1 MKKSI
6 TFLAMLG
13 LILVLLFALS
23 SCDIQ
28 VDSTSAES
36 DMDEEHMEE
45 GDSNVDESEESA
57 EVASG
62 ESSEEHSGGESEGAE
77 HAGGESSGDESGEES
92 GTQYA
97 KTDTYDETRNGARL
111 VLNYNSETQTFF
123 GTVENTTDETL
134 TKVRVE
140 VHLSNG
146 TELGPTEPSDLEA
159 GTSQSVFLSA
169 KDEEFDTWGAHP
181 EVGESGGG
189 EHGTEENHD

>member
-13 LILVLLFALS
+13 LIVVLLFALS

-45 GDSNVDESEESA
+45 GDSKVDESEESA
-57 EVASG
+57 EVAS
-62 ESSEEHSGGESEGAE
+62 S
-77 HAGGESSGDESGEES
+77 ESGEEA

-169 KDEEFDTWGAHP
+169 QDEEFDTWGAHP

>member
-1 MKKSI
+1 MTTPRKQSKDL
-6 TFLAMLG
+6 TVFLLG
-13 LILVLLFALS
+13 
-23 SCDIQ
+23 
-28 VDSTSAES
+28 
-36 DMDEEHMEE
+36 
-45 GDSNVDESEESA
+45 
-57 EVASG
+57 
-62 ESSEEHSGGESEGAE
+62 GAF
-77 HAGGESSGDESGEES
+77 
-92 GTQYA
+92 
-97 KTDTYDETRNGARL
+97 
-111 VLNYNSETQTFF
+111 QT
-123 GTVENTTDETL
+123 G